1 MLRLT
6 KVLRGNETPAMAGKS
21 ATIATSATPATPAT
35 PEMSATSAETA
46 RLVTLSFEDRRR
58 SRLLVRLDDG
68 SEAALM
74 LPRGTVLREGD
85 RLVADEGGP
94 TVQVRAAAET
104 LSVARTPDA
113 LLLSRGAYH
122 LGNRHVPLQ
131 IGPGWL
137 AYQHDHVLDDLARA
151 LGLAVTT
158 ESAPFEPEAGG
169 YRHQG
174 SERHHE
180 TNSTGDVGHDHDHD
194 HRHDHD
200 HDHGHRH

>member
-1 MLRLT
+1 MAMLRLT
-6 KVLRGNETPAMAGKS
+6 KILHGNETPAMSGKS
-21 ATIATSATPATPAT
+21 VTIATSATPATPAT
-35 PEMSATSAETA
+35 PQMSATSAGAA

-58 SRLLVRLDDG
+58 SRLLIRLDDG
-68 SEAALM
+68 GEAALM

-104 LSVARTPDA
+104 LSVARTSDA
-113 LLLSRGAYH
+113 SLLSRGAYH

-174 SERHHE
+174 SERHH
-180 TNSTGDVGHDHDHD
+180 DHDHDHD
-194 HRHDHD
+194 HNHAGA
-200 HDHGHRH
+200 HGHQHGHGPHH